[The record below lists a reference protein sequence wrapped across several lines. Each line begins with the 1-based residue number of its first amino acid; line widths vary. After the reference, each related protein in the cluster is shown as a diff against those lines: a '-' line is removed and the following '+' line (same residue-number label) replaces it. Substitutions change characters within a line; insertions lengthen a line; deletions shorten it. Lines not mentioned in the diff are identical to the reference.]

1 MFESTRRDEL
11 PDMKHPPNSAVL
23 VGGEGGPSHGNR
35 LLVAR
40 QELGEKR
47 AGCATGR
54 MRALRHLLQRLP
66 PSQFPGRRRHT
77 AMAGA
82 AAEARGWQGEM
93 QDGGYLRGEG
103 GHVWFGVGALPP
115 WERAPLRGAAAACLP
130 VGIDG
135 GPTAICLLL
144 AHPVMA
150 VPPAL
155 SHRGALCSANP
166 WPCNGHKADFGW
178 KRRLFLSEKHP

>member
-54 MRALRHLLQRLP
+54 MRALRRLLQHLP
-66 PSQFPGRRRHT
+66 PSRCFRAGEGARPWRGQQLSRGGGRGRRK
-77 AMAGA
+77 MAA
-82 AAEARGWQGEM
+82 
-93 QDGGYLRGEG
+93 
-103 GHVWFGVGALPP
+103 
-115 WERAPLRGAAAACLP
+115 
-130 VGIDG
+130 
-135 GPTAICLLL
+135 T
-144 AHPVMA
+144 
-150 VPPAL
+150 
-155 SHRGALCSANP
+155 
-166 WPCNGHKADFGW
+166 
-178 KRRLFLSEKHP
+178 